1 MISFLLCPEDTHRL
15 VQVHVRGTTQP
26 HNLLLV
32 PFIYFI
38 YLFILLVSFHSSLTI
53 CYLSHLFYL
62 FIYFI
67 YLFLPTMASHW
78 IHLLV
83 CVASW
88 QITQKVAKDN
98 RLPWG
103 IKYFVSL
110 LSSQMETL
118 GHQDLVWCSFLTH
131 ILASNLPPTFTPI
144 NLPYINRKDFLPVVF
159 ILVLSSPH

>member
-1 MISFLLCPEDTHRL
+1 MPRVKVLKRFFSLFVTGEYQSHLLEHRL
-15 VQVHVRGTTQP
+15 WHVRNISDQFPSLPWRYPQACPSTCKRYHPASQFVACPIYLFYLFIYFTCFIPFQP

-32 PFIYFI
+32 PFI
-38 YLFILLVSFHSSLTI
+38 LFI
-53 CYLSHLFYL
+53 YL

-67 YLFLPTMASHW
+67 YLFLPTMESHW

-118 GHQDLVWCSFLTH
+118 GHH
-131 ILASNLPPTFTPI
+131 
-144 NLPYINRKDFLPVVF
+144 
-159 ILVLSSPH
+159 